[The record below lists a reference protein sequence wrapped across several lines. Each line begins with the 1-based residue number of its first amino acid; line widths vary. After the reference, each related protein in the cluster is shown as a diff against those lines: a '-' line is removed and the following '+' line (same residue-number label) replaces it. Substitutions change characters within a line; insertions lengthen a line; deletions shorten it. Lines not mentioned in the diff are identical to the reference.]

1 MKDIKG
7 VLFVF
12 SIKNFLSSKL
22 GNAIIAVIV
31 ITAIVAASYLP
42 FLGIQGWIGILE
54 RHHLNG
60 IIKIDDIGSNIAKA
74 LYIHLMLLSA
84 YIVTVVLEMFLTF
97 LKKRNIINLSLT
109 SQKVISFI
117 LLVFCSSLL
126 TKVVV
131 LNLFQS
137 VHCSNILLLVAFFI
151 YYSFLFSYKGVYR
164 KQEAYV

>member
-1 MKDIKG
+1 M
-7 VLFVF
+7 F

-151 YYSFLFSYKGVYR
+151 YYPFLFSYKGVYR

>member
-1 MKDIKG
+1 
-7 VLFVF
+7 VF

-60 IIKIDDIGSNIAKA
+60 IIKIDDIGSNVAKA
-74 LYIHLMLLSA
+74 IYIHLMLLSA
-84 YIVTVVLEMFLTF
+84 HIVTVVLEMFLTF
-97 LKKRNIINLSLT
+97 LKRNIINLSLT

>member
-1 MKDIKG
+1 M
-7 VLFVF
+7 F

>member
-1 MKDIKG
+1 
-7 VLFVF
+7 VF